1 VAEPGPARP
10 DPVPASDSAPASPW
24 REPVRGGHPDPQWLT
39 LPGIEQLRGLIAG
52 ESPQPPLAR
61 LTGLRL
67 EAVGDGTAAFRMP
80 LTGWLLD
87 GTGSLAPGPL
97 TIPADGAMACAIMTQ
112 LPPGTPFTTS
122 ELALRVLRPVR
133 VGGSIHAEGRVI
145 GQQPPIMLADATLR
159 DDEGTLIA
167 HATSMCVSLPAG
179 GPHFAP
185 AAPRADEAASG
196 DPDPWQR
203 QPPPAPDTSQAASGL
218 GLLEAQLDE
227 EMTPPL
233 QYLTGLSVTELAEG
247 EATFSLPTSGWLAA
261 PPPGRVQGGV
271 VATLADAAIAGAIRT
286 TLPPGTSF
294 TPVELK
300 LNYLRP
306 LATDGREARA
316 QARLLHAGRRIAV
329 GRADVVDADG
339 RAIAVASGSGLLGP
353 SQS

>member
-1 VAEPGPARP
+1 M
-10 DPVPASDSAPASPW
+10 
-24 REPVRGGHPDPQWLT
+24 RGGHPDPHWLT

-52 ESPQPPLAR
+52 ESPQPPLGR

-67 EAVGDGTAAFRMP
+67 EAVGEGTATFRMP

-97 TIPADGAMACAIMTQ
+97 TIPADAAMACAIMTQ

-133 VGGSIHAEGRVI
+133 TGGVIHADGQVI
-145 GQQPPIMLADATLR
+145 GQQAPIMLADVTLR
-159 DDEGTLIA
+159 DDDGTLVA
-167 HATSMCVSLPAG
+167 HGTSTCVTLPAG

-185 AAPRADEAASG
+185 STPTADEPVG
-196 DPDPWQR
+196 DDPDPWER
-203 QPPPAPDTSQAASGL
+203 QPPPPPDTSQAPSEL

-227 EMTPPL
+227 ELMAPL
-233 QYLTGLSVTELAEG
+233 QYLTGLAVTELAEG
-247 EATFSLPTSGWLAA
+247 EATFSLPTVGWLCA

-329 GRADVVDADG
+329 GQADVMDADG
-339 RAIAVASGSGLLGP
+339 RAVAVASGSGLLGP
-353 SQS
+353 TQ